1 MHLKRMKYKY
11 LNIEEDCI
19 FTKHSLYALYII
31 HM

>member
-11 LNIEEDCI
+11 LNIEDCI